1 MLSLLL
7 AVAVSASA
15 AVTGRFA
22 STPGDSDGVKTKEEM
37 LSDAADGLRV
47 SKRLSDGVYADL
59 ATLEAPSARSL
70 ADALKGG
77 WAAIEAMDA
86 AVSEALPALGAHKR
100 AYGHLKEVKD
110 ELSGLLDAKSR
121 PERLREFADRLEAV
135 KPACGGDGSAKAARE
150 LHALHGQILTALR
163 NTARLRIELPEFL
176 KGFKA
181 ESTGIL
187 AELKKSDKA
196 AAQAY
201 SKARTAVLAK
211 GKNIAKSVPANFYA
225 PAKKPKGGKKA
236 SGPSPAE
243 LALEDVS
250 REAAAAVRDLD
261 WLTDAVKMAHDS
273 YPAVPARASV
283 ASGLDAAKDA
293 AHRLVETKVSVAVPS
308 KKKTGPVALAERPL
322 IPAGAIFFPAL
333 VQAGEHA
340 AGGVASMCEA
350 YDAFLVLAQAPPI
363 KP

>member
-1 MLSLLL
+1 MLSLLM

-15 AVTGRFA
+15 AASSRFA

-37 LSDAADGLRV
+37 LSDAQDALRV

-59 ATLEAPSARSL
+59 AALEAPAARSL

-77 WAAIEAMDA
+77 WQAIEGMDA
-86 AVSEALPALGAHKR
+86 AVSEALPAVAAHKR

-110 ELSGLLDAKSR
+110 ELATLLDAKSR
-121 PERLREFADRLEAV
+121 PERLREFSDRLEAA
-135 KPACGGDGSAKAARE
+135 KPACGGAGSAKAARE
-150 LHALHGQILTALR
+150 LHALHAQTLTVLR
-163 NTARLRIELPEFL
+163 NAARLRIELPEFL

-181 ESTGIL
+181 ESAGIL
-187 AELKKSDKA
+187 SELKKADKA

-201 SKARTAVLAK
+201 AKARKGVLAK
-211 GKNIAKSVPANFYA
+211 GKNIAKSVPATFYA
-225 PAKKPKGGKKA
+225 PVKKPKGKKA
-236 SGPSPAE
+236 AGPSPAE
-243 LALEDVS
+243 LALADVS

-261 WLTDAVKMAHDS
+261 WLTDAVKMAHDA

-283 ASGLDAAKDA
+283 AAGLDAAKDA

-322 IPAGAIFFPAL
+322 IPAGAVFFPAL

-350 YDAFLVLAQAPPI
+350 YDAFQVLAQAPPI
-363 KP
+363 TR